1 MEQNEV
7 SASFFKALGH
17 PLRVGIVR
25 ELLKKEMCVGD
36 LVKRFKINQANAS
49 QNLNILRINGI
60 VRNQKKGTF
69 IYYSLREPEKIE
81 RILEVLESGK
91 KKS

>member
-1 MEQNEV
+1 MEKNEV
-7 SASFFKALGH
+7 SASIFKALGH

-25 ELLKKEMCVGD
+25 ELLKGEKCVGD
-36 LVKRFKINQANAS
+36 IVSRFKVNQANAS

-60 VRNQKKGTF
+60 VKNKKKGTF
-69 IYYSLREPEKIE
+69 IYYSLKEPGKIKQ
-81 RILEVLESGK
+81 ILDVLEAKK